1 MIERVSAILRA
12 EGIAP
17 FRARRIS
24 RNIIAALQLSKE
36 TKLLEDGYSG
46 QNIDVNGTVTAVYKP
61 ATRVARYVTPYATDT
76 DDDAVEVSKDVLVDL
91 FTDTV
96 KEYTDMSSQLHGYAG
111 DIADALADAIIHAG
125 YLLVQFVPTGR

>member
-61 ATRVARYVTPYATDT
+61 ATRVAR
-76 DDDAVEVSKDVLVDL
+76 
-91 FTDTV
+91 
-96 KEYTDMSSQLHGYAG
+96 G
-111 DIADALADAIIHAG
+111 ALRDAIRPGH
-125 YLLVQFVPTGR
+125 GR